1 MPWKAAFSIIS
12 SVPCLSLPCHLW
24 FLFWPVCFLFLT
36 MFHSS
41 SVYLLC
47 VHNYLLWALPLCT
60 PALTRAHSAF
70 LWGLGEGGS
79 APSSPSS
86 DVCLLACCPA
96 VVCACVC
103 VYIRY
108 MYKGIKPELRALPL
122 AAVCKTPFLW
132 LVCFQWGKRTFTPSS
147 ASYFIALDGSVLLC
161 NYGINGS
168 QSPFYHFHM
177 SWHGRLSTVH

>member
-1 MPWKAAFSIIS
+1 MC
-12 SVPCLSLPCHLW
+12 VC
-24 FLFWPVCFLFLT
+24 WPVAQQW
-36 MFHSS
+36 
-41 SVYLLC
+41 C
-47 VHNYLLWALPLCT
+47 V
-60 PALTRAHSAF
+60 R
-70 LWGLGEGGS
+70 
-79 APSSPSS
+79 
-86 DVCLLACCPA
+86 
-96 VVCACVC
+96 VCAR

-108 MYKGIKPELRALPL
+108 MYKGIKPELRALLL